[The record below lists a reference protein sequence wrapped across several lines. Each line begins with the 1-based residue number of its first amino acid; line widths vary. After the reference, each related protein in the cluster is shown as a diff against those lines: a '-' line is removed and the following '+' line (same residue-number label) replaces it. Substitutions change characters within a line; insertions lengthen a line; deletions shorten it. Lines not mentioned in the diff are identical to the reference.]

1 MVSDNF
7 TMSVQKTKL
16 LTQNDP
22 APVTINR
29 GKSNLIFTFP
39 HNALNVPENIAPCLG
54 AEKEWFE
61 NAHEAHDL
69 YMAETYD
76 LMREKFP
83 EATFIR
89 GNYSRLVVDL
99 NRHPDYAVR
108 HNSSENKDII
118 IPHNTADICC
128 ALQKLKRMEEIYHPC
143 HAQKKQIIE
152 ETRYKHDGVIVMDMH
167 SFSPIWNGKPRE
179 VELGTIR
186 ARKTPLSN
194 ALEGFFKQHMDAYKY
209 ISGEPYKVAD
219 MPSNAAAYIANEC
232 DIQYLGIEIRNDLL
246 KTQEDREKFTN
257 FLKRGIDHILS
268 LEKNEPDTLKQITAR
283 RSEILGTEPS
293 KSNENIYDSWMI

>member
-1 MVSDNF
+1 
-7 TMSVQKTKL
+7 MSAQKTKL

-22 APVTINR
+22 APVTIIA
-29 GKSNLIFTFP
+29 GKNNLVFTFP
-39 HNALNVPENIAPCLG
+39 HNALNVPENMAPCLG

-69 YMAETYD
+69 YMAETYN

-83 EATFIR
+83 DATFIR

-108 HNSSENKDII
+108 HDSSENKNII
-118 IPHNTADICC
+118 IPHNTSEICC
-128 ALQKLKRMEEIYHPC
+128 ALQKLKRMEEIYHPY

-152 ETRYKHDGVIVMDMH
+152 ETRNKHNGIIVMDMH
-167 SFSPIWNGKPRE
+167 SFSPVWNGKPRE

-194 ALEGFFKQHMDAYKY
+194 ALEDFFKQHQTTYKY
-209 ISGEPYKVAD
+209 ISGQPYKVAD

-232 DIQYLGIEIRNDLL
+232 DIQYIGIEIRNDLIQNQ
-246 KTQEDREKFTN
+246 KGRETFVN
-257 FLKRGIDHILS
+257 FLKNGINHI
-268 LEKNEPDTLKQITAR
+268 TALKQTNLDSFKQIIAR
-283 RSEILGTEPS
+283 RSEILAPETL
-293 KSNENIYDSWMI
+293 KSNENVYDSWSI